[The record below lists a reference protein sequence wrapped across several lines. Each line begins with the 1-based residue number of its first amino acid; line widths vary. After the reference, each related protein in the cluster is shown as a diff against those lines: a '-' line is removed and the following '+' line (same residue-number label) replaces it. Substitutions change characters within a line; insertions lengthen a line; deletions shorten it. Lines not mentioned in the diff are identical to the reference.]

1 MIQNILATM
10 SSAGLTMQPAASVL
24 TYLDLD
30 APQEEQACE
39 RRANCDILPSIPLH
53 AIDLDK
59 IATGDLVV
67 IAARPGRQDQ
77 WGVVTRDRAGELVVH
92 HTDNRSWSKS
102 PLEFL
107 SRCQRVVEA
116 YRPQ

>member
-24 TYLDLD
+24 SYLDLD
-30 APQEEQACE
+30 APQESLCE
-39 RRANCDILPSIPLH
+39 SRANRDILPSIPLH
-53 AIDLDK
+53 AIDLDD
-59 IATGDLVV
+59 IETGDLVV

-116 YRPQ
+116 YRPE